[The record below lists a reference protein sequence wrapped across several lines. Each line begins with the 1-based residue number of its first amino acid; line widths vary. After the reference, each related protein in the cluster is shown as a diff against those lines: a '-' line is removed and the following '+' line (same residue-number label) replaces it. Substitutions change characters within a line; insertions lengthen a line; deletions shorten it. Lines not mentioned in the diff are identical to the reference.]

1 MATPTFP
8 ALCEVPII
16 CDGTHVVSHVLPAA
30 VPIVKFIDNIY
41 DSINIELAERGIEEL
56 PAADYRLTR
65 IDGVHLELSRT
76 LQELGV
82 TNGQALVLTPAEEG
96 ESYEPQYEQ
105 LSTGLARVGRQL
117 IGRVT
122 AAVAADVALVI
133 LTAVVV
139 VIAMLSVRARTF
151 TDGLAAT
158 GITAA
163 VAMLLMLMAVVTARW
178 WPREHRIIDALAW
191 QGGAMATVAAYMA
204 APGRLGAPQLLLAGV
219 VAVVAAAG
227 IARWTG
233 RHVSAAAAVITV
245 AAAGAVSVSARMWSA
260 VPAQWLGLITLLSL
274 LIALFYAERVA
285 LRVCRVRPPYF
296 GSVTGD
302 DIFATDK
309 GMPLDTVA
317 PVDDTERD
325 PSPTG
330 AQLADA
336 TLRVHAV
343 LSGICWGL
351 AAALP
356 AAVWAT
362 LAPGRD
368 KAWAAALV
376 CVLFIVIFISR
387 GRAFVAWRQA
397 VALVMAAV
405 GGVLVGIV
413 KYALHCDVA
422 NTAQFAA
429 AVAVLLVFA
438 LCALAAAI
446 IVPQAR
452 YHPPVR
458 LFVEWLEIAAIVS
471 TVPLMAWLSGLLAW
485 IRLR

>member
-1 MATPTFP
+1 MATATFP
-8 ALCEVPII
+8 ALCEVVII
-16 CDGTHVVSHVLPAA
+16 CDGTHTVSQVLPAG
-30 VPIVKFIDNIY
+30 VPIVKFIDNIH
-41 DSINIELAERGIEEL
+41 DSINMELAERAIDQL
-56 PAADYRLTR
+56 PAADYRLNR
-65 IDGVHLELSRT
+65 IDGVRLDSSRT

-96 ESYEPQYEQ
+96 DSYEPQYEQ
-105 LSTGLARVGRQL
+105 LSTGLARVGKQL
-117 IGRVT
+117 IGQVS
-122 AAVAADVALVI
+122 AAVATNVALVI
-133 LTAVVV
+133 LTAIAV
-139 VIAMLSVRARTF
+139 VIAALSVRARTF
-151 TDGLAAT
+151 TDGLAAAST
-158 GITAA
+158 TAA
-163 VAMLLMLMAVVTARW
+163 VGATLVLMAVLTVRW
-178 WPREHRIIDALAW
+178 WPRQHRIIDALVW
-191 QGGAMATVAAYMA
+191 QGSALATVAAYMV
-204 APGRLGAPQLLLAGV
+204 APGRLGAPQLMLAGV

-233 RHVSAAAAVITV
+233 RHVSAAAAVITL
-245 AAAGAVSVSARMWSA
+245 AAIGAVSVAARMWSA
-260 VPAQWLGLITLLSL
+260 VPAQWLGLITLLTL
-274 LIALFYAERVA
+274 LVALFYAERVA

-317 PVDDTERD
+317 PVDDTGRD

-330 AQLADA
+330 VQLADTA
-336 TLRVHAV
+336 LRVHAV

-351 AAALP
+351 AAMLP
-356 AAVWAT
+356 VAVWAT
-362 LAPGRD
+362 LAPGHD

-376 CVLFIVIFISR
+376 CVLFVVIYISR
-387 GRAFVAWRQA
+387 GRAFMAWRQA
-397 VALVMAAV
+397 VALVMGAV
-405 GGVLVGIV
+405 GAVLAGTV
-413 KYALHCDVA
+413 KYALHYDAA

-429 AVAVLLVFA
+429 AVAALLVFA
-438 LCALAAAI
+438 LCGLAAAV

-458 LFVEWLEIAAIVS
+458 LFVEWLEITAIVF